1 MRRVYL
7 AYLDM
12 LCSQPYNCPRQAN
25 SKWFSLQPWLISVA
39 DPLEGHGEPGPHLF
53 LDAKLGPKEPKNFF
67 GDRPRSRPSP
77 YLKVWIR
84 LF

>member
-1 MRRVYL
+1 MVFII
-7 AYLDM
+7 AMAD
-12 LCSQPYNCPRQAN
+12 
-25 SKWFSLQPWLISVA
+25 FSGASIRGAWGARTPLI
-39 DPLEGHGEPGPHLF
+39 